1 MQTRG
6 VILGTLALLSTS
18 IAGPHAAAEAQENPT
33 TPGAIPNPGTYQGS
47 MELQRQSDERDR
59 QQREEQARQSQQ
71 QQQQYEQNQR
81 QQQQRVISGNG
92 RAAQQSSGPHRVPP
106 RVPINF
112 AAVTRAS
119 EAFGRHEYATA
130 VAIVRPLATRG
141 DIFAQYL
148 LAAMY
153 DNGKALP
160 ENHAMALQWYQRSA
174 AAGFTMSMR
183 NLGTMYRNGEATGHP
198 DYVQAYRWYTLS
210 LTHAVPGEMDD
221 ERLREINQ
229 DLSEVAVKMSGP
241 QLAQAK
247 ALARQSNIPYL
258 GD

>member
-1 MQTRG
+1 MLIRD
-6 VILGTLALLSTS
+6 VILRTLALLSIGVAAPLT
-18 IAGPHAAAEAQENPT
+18 AAEAQDNPT

-47 MELQRQSDERDR
+47 MELQRQSDARDQ

-81 QQQQRVISGNG
+81 QQQQRVSGNG
-92 RAAQQSSGPHRVPP
+92 SAAQRSSGPHRVPP

-119 EAFGRHEYATA
+119 EAYGRHEYATA

-141 DIFAQYL
+141 DVFAQYL
-148 LAAMY
+148 LGAMY

-174 AAGFTMSMR
+174 GAGFSMSMR

-210 LTHAVPGEMDD
+210 LTHAVPGELDSD
-221 ERLREINQ
+221 GAQELNK
-229 DLSEVAVKMSGP
+229 DLSDVAAKMNGP
-241 QLAQAK
+241 QIAQAK
-247 ALARQSNIPYL
+247 ALARQTNIPYL

>member
-1 MQTRG
+1 MLTRG
-6 VILGTLALLSTS
+6 VILGTLAPLS
-18 IAGPHAAAEAQENPT
+18 IAIAVPLAAAEAQENPT

-47 MELQRQSDERDR
+47 MELQRQSDERDQ

-81 QQQQRVISGNG
+81 QQQQRVTSGNG
-92 RAAQQSSGPHRVPP
+92 GAAQQSSGPHRVRP

-112 AAVTRAS
+112 SAVTRAS
-119 EAFGRHEYATA
+119 EAYGRHEYATA

-141 DIFAQYL
+141 DVFAQYL
-148 LAAMY
+148 LAVMY

-160 ENHAMALQWYQRSA
+160 ENHPMALQWYQRSA
-174 AAGFTMSMR
+174 GAGFSMSMR

-210 LTHAVPGEMDD
+210 LTHAIPGELDN
-221 ERLREINQ
+221 ESTQELNQ
-229 DLSEVAVKMSGP
+229 DLSEAAAKMSGP
-241 QLAQAK
+241 QIAQAK
-247 ALARQSNIPYL
+247 ALARQSVIPYL

>member
-1 MQTRG
+1 MLTRG
-6 VILGTLALLSTS
+6 VILGVLMPLSIGIVAPLAT
-18 IAGPHAAAEAQENPT
+18 ADAQENPT

-47 MELQRQSDERDR
+47 MELQRQSDERDQ

-81 QQQQRVISGNG
+81 QQQQRTYSGNG
-92 RAAQQSSGPHRVPP
+92 SPAHQSGPHRVPP

-112 AAVTRAS
+112 TAVTRAS
-119 EAFGRHEYATA
+119 EAYGRHEYATA

-141 DIFAQYL
+141 DVFAQYV

-160 ENHAMALQWYQRSA
+160 ENHAMALQWYRRSA
-174 AAGFTMSMR
+174 AAGFSMSMR

-210 LTHAVPGEMDD
+210 LTHAVPGELDND
-221 ERLREINQ
+221 SAQELNQ
-229 DLSEVAVKMSGP
+229 DLSEVAVKMSGA
-241 QLAQAK
+241 QIAQAK
-247 ALARQSNIPYL
+247 TLARQTSIPYL